1 MFKSNKTSEA
11 GSGSRIQSNKTTARK
26 RRIDNKD
33 LIVLCLRKAF
43 ADASKFETIEELK
56 DWLRKENAKPQW
68 QINAE
73 ILKLIKEAREE
84 LEKCTY
90 LY

>member
-1 MFKSNKTSEA
+1 M
-11 GSGSRIQSNKTTARK
+11 K

-43 ADASKFETIEELK
+43 AEASKFETVEKLK
-56 DWLRKENAKPQW
+56 EWLRKENAKPQW

-73 ILKLIKEAREE
+73 CRKLIKEAREE
-84 LEKCTY
+84 LENWAY
-90 LY
+90 LH